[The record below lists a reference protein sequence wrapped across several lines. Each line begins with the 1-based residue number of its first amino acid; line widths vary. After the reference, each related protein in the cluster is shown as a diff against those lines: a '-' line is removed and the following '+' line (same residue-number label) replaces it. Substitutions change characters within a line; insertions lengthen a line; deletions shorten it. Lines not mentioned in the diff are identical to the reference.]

1 MLSPLLR
8 RREGGPDVGVGS
20 VVFGIGGRRG
30 IGIAGARGAEVSEGT
45 CVNEEGGDGDDT
57 LR

>member
-1 MLSPLLR
+1 VLSPLLR
-8 RREGGPDVGVGS
+8 RTEGGPDVGVGR

-30 IGIAGARGAEVSEGT
+30 IGIAGGGGSEVSKGG
-45 CVNEEGGDGDDT
+45 CASKGGGDGDDT